1 MGSMN
6 RREALKM
13 IEGSSRYAHSV
24 LVGKVMVIVARRLG
38 GDEEEWKLVGLL
50 HDLDYDAVQGN
61 MTQHGVRAA
70 ESLSEKV
77 SDEGLDAI
85 RSHDHRAGFKPK
97 GLLAES
103 LRFADTVAV
112 IMEDQRLQGP
122 VEEAALRRAIRGES
136 SQKPWI
142 EEIIVS
148 FRQAYGVQLSEVLN
162 ELSGF

>member
-1 MGSMN
+1 MGSMS

-13 IEGSSRYAHSV
+13 IEGSSRHAHSV

-38 GDEEEWKLVGLL
+38 GDEGEWELVGLL
-50 HDLDYDAVQGN
+50 HDIDYDAVQGDR
-61 MTQHGVRAA
+61 TQHGVRAA

-85 RSHDHRAGFKPK
+85 RSHDHRTGFKAK
-97 GLLAES
+97 GPLAES
-103 LRFADTVAV
+103 LNFADAVAV
-112 IMEDQRLQGP
+112 LMEDQELQGP
-122 VEEAALRRAIRGES
+122 VDEAALGRAILLES

-148 FRQAYGVQLSEVLN
+148 FRRGYSVQLSEVLS
-162 ELSGF
+162 ELVRF